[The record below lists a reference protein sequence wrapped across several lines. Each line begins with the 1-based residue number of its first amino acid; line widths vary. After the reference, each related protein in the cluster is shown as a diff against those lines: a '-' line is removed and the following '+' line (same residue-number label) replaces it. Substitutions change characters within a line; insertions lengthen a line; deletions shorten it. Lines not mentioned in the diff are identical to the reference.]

1 MAIATGVKGEAR
13 RRIVREHRRFMLDH
27 ALELLAQGKVSS
39 DYVRL
44 RGNKLKEIIG
54 NGKS

>member
-1 MAIATGVKGEAR
+1 MESERKRAR
-13 RRIVREHRRFMLDH
+13 WRGKRRIVREHRCFMLDH

-44 RGNKLKEIIG
+44 RGNKLKEIM
-54 NGKS
+54 GKG